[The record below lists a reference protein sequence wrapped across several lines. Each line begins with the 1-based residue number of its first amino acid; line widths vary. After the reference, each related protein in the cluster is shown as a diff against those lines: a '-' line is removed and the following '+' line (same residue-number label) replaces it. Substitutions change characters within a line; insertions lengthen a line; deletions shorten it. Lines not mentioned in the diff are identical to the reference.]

1 MQARLEARDLTK
13 FYAATAAIREVSF
26 TLEPGTILG
35 LLGPN
40 GSGKSTTVSLLTGL
54 REPSAGQIRFDGRN
68 IADRMV
74 EYKARVGYV
83 PEEAH
88 LYSFLSGR
96 EHLDLIGRLRRLPV
110 DLLRHKISTLLDLF
124 GLTSAADQRIG
135 AYSKGMKQKVLLIA
149 ALLHDPD
156 LLILDEPES
165 GLDLTAGLVLRSLI
179 PILAARGKM
188 ILYSSH
194 VLDHVEHLCAK
205 VIVLH
210 RGRIVAEGS
219 VPQLRAMTERSASL
233 EDVIAQLVTT
243 TDPAGTAR
251 DIADVVAGPHA

>member
-1 MQARLEARDLTK
+1 MQARLEARELTK
-13 FYAATAAIREVSF
+13 YYAAIPAIRDVSF

-54 REPSAGQIRFDGRN
+54 REPSAGQIWFDGRN
-68 IADRMV
+68 ITDRLV

-88 LYSFLSGR
+88 LYTFLSAR
-96 EHLDLIGRLRRLPV
+96 EHLELIGRLRRLPAH
-110 DLLRHKISTLLDLF
+110 LLTHKIWTLLDLF
-124 GLTSAADQRIG
+124 GLTSAADQPISG
-135 AYSKGMKQKVLLIA
+135 YSKGMKQKVLLIA

-165 GLDLTAGLVLRSLI
+165 GLDLTAGLVLRHLI
-179 PILAARGKM
+179 PILAARGKT

-194 VLDHVEHLCAK
+194 VLDHVERLCAD
-205 VIVLH
+205 VVVLH
-210 RGRIVAEGS
+210 HGRIVAEGPVS
-219 VPQLRAMTERSASL
+219 QLRAMTQRNASL

-243 TDPAGTAR
+243 IDPARTAG
-251 DIADVVAGPHA
+251 DIADVSGLNA

>member
-1 MQARLEARDLTK
+1 MQAKLEARHLTK
-13 FYAATAAIREVSF
+13 YYSAVPAIRDISF

-54 REPSAGQIRFDGRN
+54 REPSAGQIWFDGRN
-68 IADRMV
+68 IADQLV

-88 LYSFLSGR
+88 LYTFLSAR
-96 EHLDLIGRLRRLPV
+96 EHLELIGRLRRLPEA
-110 DLLRHKISTLLDLF
+110 LMTRKIAALLDLF
-124 GLTSAADQRIG
+124 GLTHAADQPISG
-135 AYSKGMKQKVLLIA
+135 YSKGMKQKVLLIA
-149 ALLHDPD
+149 ALMHDPD

-165 GLDLTAGLVLRSLI
+165 GLDLTAGLVLRHLI
-179 PILAARGKM
+179 PILAARGKT

-194 VLDHVEHLCAK
+194 VLGHVERLCAD
-205 VIVLH
+205 VVVLH
-210 RGRIVAEGS
+210 HGRIVAEGPVS
-219 VPQLRAMTERSASL
+219 QLRAMTRQNASL

-243 TDPAGTAR
+243 VDPARTAG
-251 DIADVVAGPHA
+251 DIADVSGLSA

>member
-1 MQARLEARDLTK
+1 MQAMLEARRLTK
-13 FYAATAAIREVSF
+13 YYSAIPAIRDVSF
-26 TLEPGTILG
+26 ALQPGAILG

-54 REPSAGQIRFDGRN
+54 REPSTGQVWFDGRN
-68 IADRMV
+68 IADHLV

-88 LYSFLSGR
+88 LYTFLSAR
-96 EHLDLIGRLRRLPV
+96 EHLDLIGRLRRHPASLRARKIAS
-110 DLLRHKISTLLDLF
+110 LLELF
-124 GLTSAADQRIG
+124 GLTGAADQPISG
-135 AYSKGMKQKVLLIA
+135 YSKGMKQKVLLIA

-165 GLDLTAGLVLRSLI
+165 GLDLTAGLVLRHLI
-179 PILAARGKM
+179 PILAARGKT

-194 VLDHVEHLCAK
+194 VLDHVERVCAN
-205 VIVLH
+205 VVVLH
-210 RGRIVAEGS
+210 RGRIVAEGPVS
-219 VPQLRAMTERSASL
+219 QLRAMTRENASL

-243 TDPAGTAR
+243 VDPARTAGEIA
-251 DIADVVAGPHA
+251 DIAGLTA

>member
-1 MQARLEARDLTK
+1 MQARLEARRLTK
-13 FYAATAAIREVSF
+13 YYSAIPAIRDVSF

-54 REPSAGQIRFDGRN
+54 REPSAGQVWFDGRN
-68 IADRMV
+68 IADRLV

-88 LYSFLSGR
+88 LYTFLSAR
-96 EHLDLIGRLRRLPV
+96 EHLELIGRLRRLPPS
-110 DLLRHKISTLLDLF
+110 LLTHKISTLLDLF
-124 GLTSAADQRIG
+124 GLIGAADQPISG
-135 AYSKGMKQKVLLIA
+135 YSKGMKQKVLLIA

-165 GLDLTAGLVLRSLI
+165 GLDLTAGLVLRHLI
-179 PILAARGKM
+179 PILAARGKT

-194 VLDHVEHLCAK
+194 VLDHVERLCAE
-205 VIVLH
+205 VVVLH
-210 RGRIVAEGS
+210 HGRIVAEGPVS
-219 VPQLRAMTERSASL
+219 QLRAMTQGNTSL

-243 TDPAGTAR
+243 VDPARTAGE
-251 DIADVVAGPHA
+251 IADVSGLNA

>member
-1 MQARLEARDLTK
+1 MQARLEARHLTK
-13 FYAATAAIREVSF
+13 YYSAIPALRDVSF
-26 TLEPGTILG
+26 TLEPGAILG

-54 REPSAGQIRFDGRN
+54 REPSAGQIWFDGHN
-68 IADRMV
+68 IADSLV

-88 LYSFLSGR
+88 LYTFLSGR
-96 EHLDLIGRLRRLPV
+96 EHLELIGRLRRLPEH
-110 DLLRHKISTLLDLF
+110 LLTRKIPPLLDLF
-124 GLTSAADQRIG
+124 GLSSAADQSISG
-135 AYSKGMKQKVLLIA
+135 YSKGMKQKVLLIA

-165 GLDLTAGLVLRSLI
+165 GLDLTAGLMLRHLI
-179 PILAARGKM
+179 PILAARGKT

-194 VLDHVEHLCAK
+194 VLDHVERLCAE
-205 VIVLH
+205 VVVLH
-210 RGRIVAEGS
+210 HGHIVAEGPVS
-219 VPQLRAMTERSASL
+219 ELRAMTQRNSSL

-243 TDPAGTAR
+243 VDPARAAGE
-251 DIADVVAGPHA
+251 IADVCGLHA

>member
-1 MQARLEARDLTK
+1 MQARLEARELTK
-13 FYAATAAIREVSF
+13 YYAAIPAIRDVSF

-54 REPSAGQIRFDGRN
+54 REPSAGQIWFDGRN
-68 IADRMV
+68 ITDRLV

-88 LYSFLSGR
+88 LYTFLSAR
-96 EHLDLIGRLRRLPV
+96 EHLELIGRLRRLPAH
-110 DLLRHKISTLLDLF
+110 LLTHKISTLLDLF
-124 GLTSAADQRIG
+124 GLTSAADQPISG
-135 AYSKGMKQKVLLIA
+135 YSKGMKQKVLLIA

-165 GLDLTAGLVLRSLI
+165 GLDLTAGLVLRHLI
-179 PILAARGKM
+179 PILAARGKT

-194 VLDHVEHLCAK
+194 VLDHVERLCPD
-205 VIVLH
+205 VVVLH
-210 RGRIVAEGS
+210 HGRIVAEGPVS
-219 VPQLRAMTERSASL
+219 QLRAMTQRNASL

-243 TDPAGTAR
+243 IDPARTAG
-251 DIADVVAGPHA
+251 DIADVSGLNA

>member
-1 MQARLEARDLTK
+1 MQGTLEARHLTK
-13 FYAATAAIREVSF
+13 YYSAIPAIRDISF
-26 TLEPGTILG
+26 TIGPGAILG

-54 REPSAGQIRFDGRN
+54 REPSAGQIWFDGGN
-68 IADRMV
+68 IADGLV

-88 LYSFLSGR
+88 LYTFLSAR
-96 EHLDLIGRLRRLPV
+96 EHLDLIGRLRRLPTR
-110 DLLRHKISTLLDLF
+110 LLAKKISTLLDLF
-124 GLTSAADQRIG
+124 GMTSAADQPISG
-135 AYSKGMKQKVLLIA
+135 YSKGMRQKVLIVA

-165 GLDLTAGLVLRSLI
+165 GLDLTAGLVLRHLI
-179 PILAARGKM
+179 PILAARGKA

-194 VLDHVEHLCAK
+194 VLDHVERLCAE
-205 VIVLH
+205 VVVLH
-210 RGRIVAEGS
+210 RGRIVAEGP
-219 VPQLRAMTERSASL
+219 VTHLRAMMQSSSSL

-243 TDPAGTAR
+243 VDPAGTAR
-251 DIADVVAGPHA
+251 DVADVAGLHA